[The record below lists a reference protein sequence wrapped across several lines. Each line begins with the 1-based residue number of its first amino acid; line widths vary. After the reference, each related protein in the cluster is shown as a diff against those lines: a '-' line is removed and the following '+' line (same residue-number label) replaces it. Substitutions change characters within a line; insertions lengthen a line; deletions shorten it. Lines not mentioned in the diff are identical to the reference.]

1 MNCLSK
7 LLCSAAHV
15 LLFFFFFFFFFKEKF
30 EFCHT
35 SASRLQNIVRGALK
49 KKEDIS
55 GFIWHKLFIQTVKYS
70 FFHQWIVSM
79 VWCSCLVFF
88 FLQGKVLCF
97 GTCWQ
102 VAFLDHVYFMSKK
115 IIFQMHF
122 LLEGIVEASLPG
134 SNWQKTVNFLFNG
147 KILSPSN
154 KYSVSQF
161 SVKVPM
167 KWKIIAA
174 YFTGFSKK

>member
-1 MNCLSK
+1 MQC
-7 LLCSAAHV
+7 CSCFAFFFF
-15 LLFFFFFFFFFKEKF
+15 LFFFFSRKSLS
-30 EFCHT
+30 
-35 SASRLQNIVRGALK
+35 SATRRQVACKILSEVLWK
-49 KKEDIS
+49 KKKDIS

>member
-1 MNCLSK
+1 MQC
-7 LLCSAAHV
+7 CSCFD
-15 LLFFFFFFFFFKEKF
+15 FFFFFFFFFFQGKVWVLPHVGKSLAKYCPRCSE
-30 EFCHT
+30 
-35 SASRLQNIVRGALK
+35 K
-49 KKEDIS
+49 KKDIS

-154 KYSVSQF
+154 KYLVSQF

>member
-1 MNCLSK
+1 MFC
-7 LLCSAAHV
+7 
-15 LLFFFFFFFFFKEKF
+15 FFFFFSRKSLS
-30 EFCHT
+30 
-35 SASRLQNIVRGALK
+35 SATRRQVACKILSEVLWK
-49 KKEDIS
+49 KKRYLWFYMTQIVHS
-55 GFIWHKLFIQTVKYS
+55 NGKILFLSPMNCFYGVMLMFS
-70 FFHQWIVSM
+70 
-79 VWCSCLVFF
+79 FF